1 MSEKRR
7 DNKNRILRT
16 GESQRADG
24 KYMYRYVDANGKTQ
38 CLYSW
43 RLVKTDTV
51 PEGKKDNGA
60 LRDIEKRVQ
69 RDVDDDIVPDGDGYT
84 VLALVEKYI
93 SQKTGVKN
101 TTRAGYGTVVNV
113 LKAEAFGKK
122 RIDKVEDV
130 LSLGDEVTVVCLGK
144 DKMGRISFSM
154 KDVKQD

>member
-51 PEGKKDNGA
+51 PEGKKDNGQGDNSSQIKPQGTETA
-60 LRDIEKRVQ
+60 HYDTSYN
-69 RDVDDDIVPDGDGYT
+69 DMDDLP
-84 VLALVEKYI
+84 
-93 SQKTGVKN
+93 
-101 TTRAGYGTVVNV
+101 
-113 LKAEAFGKK
+113 F
-122 RIDKVEDV
+122 
-130 LSLGDEVTVVCLGK
+130 
-144 DKMGRISFSM
+144 
-154 KDVKQD
+154 